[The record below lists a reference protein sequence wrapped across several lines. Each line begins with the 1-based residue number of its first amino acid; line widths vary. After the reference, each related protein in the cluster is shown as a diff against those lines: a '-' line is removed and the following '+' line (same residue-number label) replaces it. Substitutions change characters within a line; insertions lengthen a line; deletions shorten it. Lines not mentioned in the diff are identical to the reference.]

1 MKNGR
6 FLAIFLL
13 AATGFRWWW
22 NFPRPLS
29 PDEAYLALCGSIPS
43 IAYFDGPGGVQWLVS
58 LGIAITGPNG
68 FGAAFFWPI
77 LAVLVS
83 VALYLLASS
92 LAGKHEALAITVLLN
107 LLPVFNQAS
116 LHPTCAMPLALAA
129 LGTSLCAW
137 LALEKKSTV
146 AWMASGL
153 FAAFGLLFC
162 YPAWFLLPAITIVLL
177 ASRRWRGQLATPA
190 FWSAWIAPAVVYA
203 LLLRWNELHGWIHF
217 IGGTWQTALTPHG
230 SLALPAVLSSV
241 EAVSPLAFFVLCA
254 AWGAALKNIQA
265 SPKIRFLAIPAFM
278 ALLATAYAALRG
290 ASPNIV
296 GLAALALML
305 PLMAWLPARIGRT
318 PLRTALAIVIITA
331 ALWTTALLPHPD
343 SRAFINSDVGRK
355 IESLQAAH
363 SNPAM
368 PPFFLVAE
376 NAPTASAL
384 ALVLPRQMP
393 ATPGHPPIYTLESA
407 DARSQFDLW
416 PRYDQFVE
424 AAKAPDDTPAD
435 PFTEQDGSNPFLG
448 RSALYLTTEKPDE
461 LPQAVTAAFMG
472 VEIIGEIP
480 TPDGRVLRVYLCS
493 DYQTMP
499 L

>member
-43 IAYFDGPGGVQWLVS
+43 LAYFEGPGGVQWLVS
-58 LGIAITGPNG
+58 LGIAIAGPGG
-68 FGAAFFWPI
+68 FGAAFFWP
-77 LAVLVS
+77 LFAAFTS
-83 VALYLLASS
+83 VALYLLTSF
-92 LAGKHEALAITVLLN
+92 LGKKHEALVITVLLN

-116 LHPTCAMPLALAA
+116 LHPTCAMPLALTA

-137 LALEKKSTV
+137 LALEKHS
-146 AWMASGL
+146 AAGWAAAGL
-153 FAAFGLLFC
+153 CTAIGLLFC
-162 YPAWFLLPAITIVLL
+162 YSAWIFLPAITIVLL
-177 ASRRWRGQLATPA
+177 ASHRWRGRLATPG
-190 FWSAWIAPAVVYA
+190 FWLAWLAPVVVYA
-203 LLLRWNELHGWIHF
+203 LLLRWNKLHGWIHF
-217 IGGTWQTALTPHG
+217 IGETWRTTLTLHG
-230 SLALPAVLSSV
+230 SLFPPAVLSAV

-254 AWGAALKNIQA
+254 AWGAALQNIHA
-265 SPKIRFLAIPAFM
+265 SSKIKFLAVPAFM
-278 ALLATAYAALRG
+278 ALLATTYAALRG
-290 ASPNIV
+290 TSISAA

-305 PLMAWLPARIGRT
+305 PLMTWLPTRIGRT
-318 PLRTALAIVIITA
+318 PLRTALTIVILTA
-331 ALWTTALLPHPD
+331 ALWTAGTLPHPD

-355 IESLQAAH
+355 IEGLQATH
-363 SNPAM
+363 SNLAL
-368 PPFFLVAE
+368 FLVAE
-376 NAPTASAL
+376 DAPTASAL
-384 ALVLPRQMP
+384 ALALPRQIP
-393 ATPGHPPIYTLESA
+393 AAPGHPPVYTLESA

-424 AAKAPDDTPAD
+424 APQASQTTQAD

-461 LPQAVTAAFMG
+461 LPQAVTAAFMA

-480 TPDGRVLRVYLCS
+480 TPDGHVLRVYLCS